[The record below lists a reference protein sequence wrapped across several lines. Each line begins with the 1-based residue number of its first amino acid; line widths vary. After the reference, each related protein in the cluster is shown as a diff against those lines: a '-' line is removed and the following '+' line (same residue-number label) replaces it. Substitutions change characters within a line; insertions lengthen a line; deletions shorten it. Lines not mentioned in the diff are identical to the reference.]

1 MATGTFDFITGLRG
15 FHVYR
20 DIWKPSLNQF
30 INFKQER
37 NNRYVRFAVAGMTKL
52 PGTLAASIV
61 GHMPC
66 ELSSFIWYAIE
77 TGARITATFVSTQAK
92 DSPLVQ
98 GGLEI
103 LVIVKVEWENEINLQ
118 LLKKKVASLSYSLEE
133 NYVNESKD
141 ILEEILKEND
151 CDLLTNDDDDVVK
164 TEENT
169 EELVVINDD

>member
-20 DIWKPSLNQF
+20 DIWKLALNQF
-30 INFKQER
+30 INFKRER
-37 NNRYVRFAVAGMTKL
+37 NNRYDRFAVAGMTKL

-61 GHMPC
+61 GHVPR
-66 ELSSFIWYAIE
+66 ELSRIIWYAIDK
-77 TGARITATFVSTQAK
+77 GARITTTLVSTQAK
-92 DSPLVQ
+92 DSPLVEA
-98 GGLEI
+98 GLEI

-118 LLKKKVASLSYSLEE
+118 RLKKKVASLSYSLEE
-133 NYVNESKD
+133 DYVDESKD

-151 CDLLTNDDDDVVK
+151 SDLLTSDDDDVVE

-169 EELVVINDD
+169 EELLVINDD

>member
-30 INFKQER
+30 IKFKQER
-37 NNRYVRFAVAGMTKL
+37 NNRYDRFAVVGMTKL
-52 PGTLAASIV
+52 PGTLAASII
-61 GHMPC
+61 GHMPR
-66 ELSSFIWYAIE
+66 EMSRFIWYAIE
-77 TGARITATFVSTQAK
+77 KGAQITATLVSTQAK

-103 LVIVKVEWENEINLQ
+103 PVIVKVEWENEINLQ
-118 LLKKKVASLSYSLEE
+118 RLKKKVASLSYSLEE
-133 NYVNESKD
+133 DYVDESKD

-151 CDLLTNDDDDVVK
+151 CDRLTSDDDDVVE

-169 EELVVINDD
+169 EELVAINDD